1 MTLVNKIQEGSA
13 VRLSTEACVCS
24 HCALTSHSRIPL
36 SPRTWPRLSASF
48 KGVPL
53 FPADRPGGERVAA
66 DPGRPGLC
74 AERPAGGHGAAPGEG
89 GGEEAAAAPGGR
101 GQEPGEPPDEG
112 VPFS

>member
-1 MTLVNKIQEGSA
+1 M
-13 VRLSTEACVCS
+13 CVHTARS
-24 HCALTSHSRIPL
+24 PPIVGFL